1 MAPASFNPMNERTNK
16 IMSKS
21 IQTVKLSKTK
31 IDEINGLAQY
41 IRSDM
46 AKAMAAIRRSDEA
59 TFRECTG
66 NVLTCVYTWR
76 SEVSEYMKKADMKKN
91 GE

>member
-1 MAPASFNPMNERTNK
+1 
-16 IMSKS
+16 MSKS
-21 IQTVKLSKTK
+21 IQTVKLAKTK
-31 IDEINGLAQY
+31 VDEINGLAQY

-46 AKAMAAIRRSDEA
+46 SKAMAAIRRNDEA

-66 NVLTCVYTWR
+66 NVLTYIYTWR
-76 SEVSEYMKKADMKKN
+76 SEVSKYMKKA

>member
-1 MAPASFNPMNERTNK
+1 
-16 IMSKS
+16 MSKN
-21 IQTVKLSKTK
+21 IQTVKLAKTK

-46 AKAMAAIRRSDEA
+46 AKAMAAIRRDDDD

-66 NVLTCVYTWR
+66 NVLKYVHQWR
-76 SEVSEYMKKADMKKN
+76 SEVSEYMGKA

>member
-1 MAPASFNPMNERTNK
+1 
-16 IMSKS
+16 MSKS
-21 IQTVKLSKTK
+21 IQTVKLAKTK

-46 AKAMAAIRRSDEA
+46 AKAMAAIRRNDEE

-66 NVLTCVYTWR
+66 NVLTYVYTWR
-76 SEVSEYMKKADMKKN
+76 SEVSEYIKKADMKKA

>member
-1 MAPASFNPMNERTNK
+1 
-16 IMSKS
+16 MSKS
-21 IQTVKLSKTK
+21 IQTVKIAKSK
-31 IDEINGLAQY
+31 IDNINGLAQY

-46 AKAMAAIRRSDEA
+46 AKAMAAIRRNDED

-66 NVLTCVYTWR
+66 NVLNYVYTWR
-76 SEVSEYMKKADMKKN
+76 SEVSEYMKA

>member
-1 MAPASFNPMNERTNK
+1 
-16 IMSKS
+16 MSKS
-21 IQTVKLSKTK
+21 IQTVKIAKTK
-31 IDEINGLAQY
+31 VDEVNSLDQY

-46 AKAMAAIRRSDEA
+46 AKAMAAIRRSDED

-66 NVLTCVYTWR
+66 NVLNYVHQWR
-76 SEVSEYMKKADMKKN
+76 SEVSEYMGKA